1 MEIINKVAL
10 ITINETFFFQLLSF
24 LLFMFIVTR
33 IMFRPLQG
41 VMDKRHTHIEK
52 LKMDIVDAD
61 QEITRLTN
69 TIAAQEAAVRAEAIQ
84 IRANIERE
92 GVQTAE
98 NLLMET
104 QQKLAEE
111 RERMLWQVN
120 QIIDNIRGKLQFE
133 AEFLALTMIEK
144 LLDRKVQA

>member
-41 VMDKRHTHIEK
+41 VMEKRHAHIEK

-61 QEITRLTN
+61 QEITRITN
-69 TIAAQEAAVRAEAIQ
+69 TIADQEAAVRAEAIE

-104 QQKLAEE
+104 QRILAEE
-111 RERMLWQVN
+111 REQMLRQINQV
-120 QIIDNIRGKLQFE
+120 IEGIRGKLQSE
-133 AEFLALTMIEK
+133 AETLAVTMIEK

>member
-1 MEIINKVAL
+1 MEIIKKVAL

-69 TIAAQEAAVRAEAIQ
+69 AIAAQEAAVKAEAID

-92 GVQTAE
+92 GVLTAE
-98 NLLMET
+98 KLLMET
-104 QQKLAEE
+104 QRKLAEE
-111 RERMLWQVN
+111 REQMLRQVN
-120 QIIDNIRGKLQFE
+120 QTIEGIREKLQSE
-133 AEFLALTMIEK
+133 SEFLALTMIEK

>member
-61 QEITRLTN
+61 QEISRLTN
-69 TIAAQEAAVRAEAIQ
+69 TIAAQEAAVRAEAID

-98 NLLMET
+98 KLLVET
-104 QQKLAEE
+104 HQKLAEE
-111 RERMLWQVN
+111 REQMLRKVN
-120 QIIDNIRGKLQFE
+120 QNIDGVREKLQSE